1 MLTSVN
7 NCAILYTS
15 EEFSEVTARKGR
27 KEPEMANEI
36 ITTNNEDVE
45 KFDIIEELAKLGT
58 LVDVDGVLVD
68 IVTYAKTVEIE

>member
-1 MLTSVN
+1 
-7 NCAILYTS
+7 
-15 EEFSEVTARKGR
+15 
-27 KEPEMANEI
+27 MANEI